1 MTFVLELVI
10 YAFMLCLL
18 VRAVF
23 SFIEPYPKNQIHQF
37 TFRVTEPFIAPV
49 RRLVPPIG
57 GFNIAFL
64 LVFIGVSLILQL
76 VQQIH

>member
-1 MTFVLELVI
+1 MTLVLELAI

-18 VRAVF
+18 IRAVF

-49 RRLVPPIG
+49 RRLVPPVG
-57 GFNIAFL
+57 GFDIAFL
-64 LVFIGVSLILQL
+64 IVFIGVTLILQL

>member
-1 MTFVLELVI
+1 MTFVLELAI

-18 VRAVF
+18 IRAVF

-49 RRLVPPIG
+49 RRLVPPVG
-57 GFNIAFL
+57 GFDIAFL
-64 LVFIGVSLILQL
+64 IVFIGVTLILQL
-76 VQQIH
+76 IQQIH

>member
-1 MTFVLELVI
+1 MTFVLQLVL
-10 YAFMLCLL
+10 YAFLLCLL

-23 SFIEPYPKNQIHQF
+23 SFIEPYPKNQVHRL
-37 TFRVTEPFIAPV
+37 TFQVTEPVIAPV

-57 GFNIAFL
+57 GFDIAFL

-76 VQQIH
+76 VQGF